1 MDPLSI
7 LRTFVVSKELDR
19 VVERDSEIDFGGRFC
34 FAKSTPTAYKSEEG
48 KGPFYD
54 LQSVLFFAR
63 TFEKPD
69 VSFQGYFKEAKERGL
84 MSVRALDRKVNNL
97 PHNTSVL
104 RGDCSLYFISSSTQ
118 FLSAILNSGGVSPIP
133 FVICRIWRATLQAR
147 KTHLQRFG

>member
-7 LRTFVVSKELDR
+7 LRTFVVKKELDR
-19 VVERDSEIDFGGRFC
+19 VLEQESEIDFGGRFR

-84 MSVRALDRKVNNL
+84 MSVRALDRKVSSIAL
-97 PHNTSVL
+97 HDPFL
-104 RGDCSLYFISSSTQ
+104 GCSLLPMHASTR
-118 FLSAILNSGGVSPIP
+118 FSLVSCNTHRTGVAPVL
-133 FVICRIWRATLQAR
+133 F
-147 KTHLQRFG
+147 